1 MNNITCP
8 CGRTNLPP
16 MPGSFS
22 SSRVP
27 VCHVTPK
34 NVPCT
39 EESLEWTET
48 QRTIAREARTRT
60 KRITFTS
67 EETP

>member
-1 MNNITCP
+1 
-8 CGRTNLPP
+8 
-16 MPGSFS
+16 MPGSIPS
-22 SSRVP
+22 SVVP
-27 VCHVTPK
+27 VAHVTPK

-60 KRITFTS
+60 RRYDGLTEIPQDAC
-67 EETP
+67 ER